1 MPCRHWVNAWWPRA
15 LADVMA
21 MAAVAAVAVPGE
33 LGVGCGKGP
42 NGLFHETH
50 DWNPGF
56 QVASG
61 SDAFAE
67 SPVSL

>member
-1 MPCRHWVNAWWPRA
+1 
-15 LADVMA
+15 MA
-21 MAAVAAVAVPGE
+21 VAAVAAVAVPGE